1 MSKALILANGF
12 RLQYRTLRCAAP
24 LFDAV
29 HVYGPADARSLAKS
43 AFCRRFH
50 PRRSPEQPFA
60 TPADVE
66 AIRHI
71 LSEEG
76 IDYILP
82 SDADTTRFLAEHRGS
97 FSAICYPVPTV
108 EAFDDLND
116 KARFA
121 RFCARYDLPHPATML
136 CRDIGEVRAALKAA
150 GPGRDF
156 VVKPIGLWGSLG
168 VARISHATAEPLLQ
182 SLGYTPILLQD
193 YIPGTEFTTAA
204 LARGG
209 DLEKVIHYRRE
220 ERGVSFFDQA
230 EATALAAKVAA
241 GLAYDGVMVFDIRV
255 DPDGH
260 LHLIECNPRFW
271 YRMEMAMLAGANFV
285 EFGFWPE
292 RSRAQGLFPLRP
304 GPLSGAAEVL
314 QRALQPWKLTASDRA
329 SMRFIL
335 SDPVPAAIT
344 FAGRLGRMRQAANG
358 RQL

>member
-12 RLQYRTLRCAAP
+12 RLQYRALRCAAP

-29 HVYGPADARSLAKS
+29 HVYGTADAKSLSQS

-50 PRRSPEQPFA
+50 ARRSTDEPFA

-66 AIRHI
+66 AIGRI

-97 FSAICYPVPTV
+97 LPATCYPVPTP
-108 EAFDDLND
+108 EAFDSLND
-116 KARFA
+116 KSRFA
-121 RFCARYDLPHPATML
+121 RFCARLDLPHPTTML
-136 CRDIGEVRAALKAA
+136 CQDIGEIRAALKAA

-168 VARISHATAEPLLQ
+168 VARISHATAEPLLK
-182 SLGYTPILLQD
+182 SLGYAPILLQD
-193 YIPGTEFTTAA
+193 YIPGTEFTTIA

-209 DLEKVIHYRRE
+209 DLEKVVHCRRE
-220 ERGVSFFDQA
+220 EQDIGFFDQA
-230 EATALAAKVAA
+230 EATSLAAKIAA
-241 GLAYDGVMVFDIRV
+241 SLGYDGVMVFDIRV
-255 DPDGH
+255 DPAGR
-260 LHLIECNPRFW
+260 LHLIECNPCFW

-292 RSRAQGLFPLRP
+292 RSRSRGLFPVHP
-304 GPLSGAAEVL
+304 GRLSGAAAVL

-344 FAGRLGRMRQAANG
+344 LAGRLGRMRQAANG